1 MHSVPNDILI
11 PELARLV
18 AGGQRVMF
26 TPTGVSM
33 RPFIEGGV
41 DSVVLD
47 RAEQVRVGDIVLAR
61 YRDLYVLHR
70 VYSTSPTGI
79 TSLTSPTSITS
90 PSNPTS
96 YILMGD
102 GNLSGTEQVLKS
114 DILAKV
120 VEIRTPHGRRKPLTR
135 AWLWRHLLPVRWL
148 LLKFYR
154 KSLKLYRTLLP

>member
-1 MHSVPNDILI
+1 
-11 PELARLV
+11 
-18 AGGQRVMF
+18 
-26 TPTGVSM
+26 M

-70 VYSTSPTGI
+70 VYSTSPT
-79 TSLTSPTSITS
+79 SVTS

-96 YILMGD
+96 FILMGD